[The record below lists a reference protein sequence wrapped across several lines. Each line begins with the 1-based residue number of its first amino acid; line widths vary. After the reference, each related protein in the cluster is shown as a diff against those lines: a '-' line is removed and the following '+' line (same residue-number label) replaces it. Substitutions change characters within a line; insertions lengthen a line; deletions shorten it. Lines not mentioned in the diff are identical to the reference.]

1 MLGSEDAKG
10 LLVIYFLLA
19 ASIAGVAVASLA
31 RTSRTAYS
39 ANQASS
45 GVQQAAAIKQ
55 LKEEMDALVHV
66 ERQTQARIQENEK
79 SVAAIQSG
87 SREAYR
93 ALFAT
98 VFYSAVTHDVVPMPP
113 SVQHQIDK
121 GLDEIAKLA
130 AGRTAASGR
139 GKPAHAKRTDA
150 YGAITGRYKRHRAD
164 RSEARERMQRVL
176 HFHEPISV

>member
-1 MLGSEDAKG
+1 MLTIVGTILILGSAAYSAYLLRGAKG

-19 ASIAGVAVASLA
+19 ATVAGVAVASLA
-31 RTSRTAYS
+31 RTSKTAYK

-45 GVQQAAAIKQ
+45 GVQQVADIKQ
-55 LKEEMDALVHV
+55 LKNEIDALVQV

-79 SVAAIQSG
+79 GLAASQSG

-113 SVQHQIDK
+113 SVQHQIEK
-121 GLDEIAKLA
+121 GLDEIAKFAYPNEKERVDAIRKITKDIAFAQPARLPMP
-130 AGRTAASGR
+130 
-139 GKPAHAKRTDA
+139 KPQ
-150 YGAITGRYKRHRAD
+150 
-164 RSEARERMQRVL
+164 ARQ
-176 HFHEPISV
+176 

>member
-1 MLGSEDAKG
+1 MLTIVGTILIVASAAYSGYLLRDAKG

-31 RTSRTAYS
+31 RSSRTAYS
-39 ANQASS
+39 ANQATS
-45 GVQQAAAIKQ
+45 GVQQVAAIKQ
-55 LKEEMDALVHV
+55 LKEEMDALVHL

-121 GLDEIAKLA
+121 GLDEIARFAYPNEKERA
-130 AGRTAASGR
+130 QAIRKITKDIAFAQPGR
-139 GKPAHAKRTDA
+139 
-150 YGAITGRYKRHRAD
+150 
-164 RSEARERMQRVL
+164 
-176 HFHEPISV
+176 

>member
-1 MLGSEDAKG
+1 MLTIVGTILILASAVYSAYLLRGAKG

-19 ASIAGVAVASLA
+19 ATVAGVAVASLA
-31 RTSRTAYS
+31 RTSKMAYK

-45 GVQQAAAIKQ
+45 GVQQLADIKQ
-55 LKEEMDALVHV
+55 LKNEIDALVQV

-79 SVAAIQSG
+79 SLAASQSG

-113 SVQHQIDK
+113 SVQHQIEK
-121 GLDEIAKLA
+121 GLDEIAKF
-130 AGRTAASGR
+130 
-139 GKPAHAKRTDA
+139 A
-150 YGAITGRYKRHRAD
+150 YPNEKERAD
-164 RSEARERMQRVL
+164 AIRKMTKDIAFAQPTRMPMPKPQAR
-176 HFHEPISV
+176 

>member
-1 MLGSEDAKG
+1 MLTIVGTILILASAAYSAYLLRGAKG

-19 ASIAGVAVASLA
+19 ATVAGVAVASLA
-31 RTSRTAYS
+31 KTSITAYR

-45 GVQQAAAIKQ
+45 GVQQVAEIKQ
-55 LKEEMDALVHV
+55 LKNEIDALVHA

-79 SVAAIQSG
+79 SLAAIQSG

-113 SVQHQIDK
+113 SVQHQIEK
-121 GLDEIAKLA
+121 GLDEIAKC
-130 AGRTAASGR
+130 
-139 GKPAHAKRTDA
+139 A
-150 YGAITGRYKRHRAD
+150 YPNEKERAD
-164 RSEARERMQRVL
+164 AVRKMTKDIAFAQPARLPMPKPQA
-176 HFHEPISV
+176 HQ

>member
-1 MLGSEDAKG
+1 MLTIVGTILILASAAYSAYLLRGAKG

-19 ASIAGVAVASLA
+19 ATVAGVAVASLA
-31 RTSRTAYS
+31 RTSKNAYS

-45 GVQQAAAIKQ
+45 GVQQLADIKQ
-55 LKEEMDALVHV
+55 LKNEINALVHV

-79 SVAAIQSG
+79 SLAAIQSG

-113 SVQHQIDK
+113 SVQHQIEK
-121 GLDEIAKLA
+121 GLDEIAKFAYPDEKERVDAIRKITKDIAFAQPARLPMP
-130 AGRTAASGR
+130 
-139 GKPAHAKRTDA
+139 KPQ
-150 YGAITGRYKRHRAD
+150 
-164 RSEARERMQRVL
+164 ARQ
-176 HFHEPISV
+176 

>member
-1 MLGSEDAKG
+1 MLTIVGTILILASAAYSAYLLRGAKG

-19 ASIAGVAVASLA
+19 ATVAGVAVASLA
-31 RTSRTAYS
+31 KTSITAYR

-45 GVQQAAAIKQ
+45 GVQQVADIKQ
-55 LKEEMDALVHV
+55 LKDEIEALVRV

-79 SVAAIQSG
+79 SLAAIQSG

-93 ALFAT
+93 ALFVT

-121 GLDEIAKLA
+121 GLDEIAKFAYPDETERTQAIRKITKDIALA
-130 AGRTAASGR
+130 QPARLPMP
-139 GKPAHAKRTDA
+139 KP
-150 YGAITGRYKRHRAD
+150 
-164 RSEARERMQRVL
+164 
-176 HFHEPISV
+176 

>member
-1 MLGSEDAKG
+1 MPTIVGITLILVSAVYSAYLLRGANG

-19 ASIAGVAVASLA
+19 ATVAGVAVARLA
-31 RTSRTAYS
+31 RTSKTAYS
-39 ANQASS
+39 VNHAPAD
-45 GVQQAAAIKQ
+45 VQQVAAVKQ

-79 SVAAIQSG
+79 SLATIQSG

-121 GLDEIAKLA
+121 GLDEIAKFAYPNEKERVQAIRKITREIALA
-130 AGRTAASGR
+130 QPARLVMP
-139 GKPAHAKRTDA
+139 KP
-150 YGAITGRYKRHRAD
+150 
-164 RSEARERMQRVL
+164 
-176 HFHEPISV
+176 

>member
-1 MLGSEDAKG
+1 MLTIVGTILILASAAYSAYLLRGAKG

-19 ASIAGVAVASLA
+19 ATVAGVAVASLA
-31 RTSRTAYS
+31 RTSINAHR

-45 GVQQAAAIKQ
+45 GVQQVADIKQ
-55 LKEEMDALVHV
+55 LKNEIDALVQV

-79 SVAAIQSG
+79 SLTAGQSG

-113 SVQHQIDK
+113 NVQHQIEK
-121 GLDEIAKLA
+121 GLDEVAKF
-130 AGRTAASGR
+130 
-139 GKPAHAKRTDA
+139 A
-150 YGAITGRYKRHRAD
+150 YPNEKERAD
-164 RSEARERMQRVL
+164 AIRKMTKDIAFAQPARLPMPKPQARQ
-176 HFHEPISV
+176 